1 MVLSFVWPLEPPL
14 THIPNHSEKGCRTA
28 FLATITPVQSS
39 TQTLCTTYKSKHST
53 VLLRSPPVSLPFAQ
67 TPLVSFSPFLLLCLS
82 FSFSSQPATLSHRF
96 GITPLPPS
104 KSRPF
109 ESARNCSQRTHS
121 VSLLRILAAARLR
134 SETAP
139 FTFRWF

>member
-14 THIPNHSEKGCRTA
+14 THIPNDSEKACRTA

-39 TQTLCTTYKSKHST
+39 TQTLCTTYKSRHST
-53 VLLRSPPVSLPFAQ
+53 VLLRSPP
-67 TPLVSFSPFLLLCLS
+67 VSFSPFLLLCLS
-82 FSFSSQPATLSHRF
+82 FCLSSQPATLSHRF